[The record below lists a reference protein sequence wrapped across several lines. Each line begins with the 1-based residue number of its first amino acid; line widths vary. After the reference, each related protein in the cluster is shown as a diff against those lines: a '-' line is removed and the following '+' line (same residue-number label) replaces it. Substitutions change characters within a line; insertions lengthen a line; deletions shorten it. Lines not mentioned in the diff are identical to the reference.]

1 MASRDTPE
9 NRKESVERSDT
20 MGAPPPLLALG
31 ALIAGVVLDRF
42 IHVGLLPRRWNRR
55 LGAAAILGGVGLVGA
70 AAREMRRAGTS
81 PDPADEPPELV
92 TGGVYQISR
101 NPIYVGLVL
110 VYVGVSLLLDCLWPL
125 VTLQPVLLYLR
136 RVVQREEAYLEAR
149 FGTGFDQ
156 YRSSVR
162 RWL

>member
-1 MASRDTPE
+1 MVSRNPPE
-9 NRKESVERSDT
+9 NREEAAERSDT
-20 MGAPPPLLALG
+20 MVPPPLLALG
-31 ALIAGVVLDRF
+31 ALIAGVVIDR
-42 IHVGLLPRRWNRR
+42 IVHVGLLPRRWNRR

-92 TGGVYQISR
+92 TGGVYRISR

-110 VYVGVSLLLDCLWPL
+110 AYVGASLLLDRFWPL
-125 VTLQPVLLYLR
+125 VTLQPALLYLR
-136 RVVQREEAYLEAR
+136 RVVQREEAYLEER
-149 FGTGFDQ
+149 FDTFDQ

>member
-1 MASRDTPE
+1 MVSRDTPE
-9 NRKESVERSDT
+9 HREEAAERSDT
-20 MGAPPPLLALG
+20 MVAPPPLLALG
-31 ALIAGVVLDRF
+31 ALIAGVVLDRVV
-42 IHVGLLPRRWNRR
+42 HVGLLSRRWNRR
-55 LGAAAILGGVGLVGA
+55 LGSAAILGGVGLVGA

-92 TGGVYQISR
+92 TGGVYRISR

-110 VYVGVSLLLDCLWPL
+110 AYVGVSLLFDRFWPL

-136 RVVQREEAYLEAR
+136 RVVRREEAYLETR
-149 FGTGFDQ
+149 FGTAFDQ
-156 YRSSVR
+156 YRSTVH